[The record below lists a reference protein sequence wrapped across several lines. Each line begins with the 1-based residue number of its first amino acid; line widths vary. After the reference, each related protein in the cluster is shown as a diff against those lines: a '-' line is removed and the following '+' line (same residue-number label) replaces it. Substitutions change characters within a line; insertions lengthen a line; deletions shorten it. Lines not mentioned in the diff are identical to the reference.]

1 MLDRTVI
8 QANGAVNND
17 VGRACVPAFNAQI
30 KLPRI
35 ELPRFSGAYEEWHSF
50 YDMFGSLIHS
60 NRDLNDTQ
68 KLHYLKSPLK
78 GEAAEVVSSLE
89 MTGDNYKDAWDRLSE
104 RYENKRLTVQNHIR
118 AIFDLP
124 VVKRED
130 SVVIRQILDGVLKH
144 TRALRSLDRPIDHW
158 GDLLVHIV
166 TSKLDMKSIKEW
178 ENSIESTRVPTFE
191 ELIEFLKKRCQTLEA
206 VSKVGRSNRA
216 NANSLQDNVQRSKGC
231 NVAATKFKCSYC
243 QGDHSV
249 YSCTDFKSLSV
260 DERVKY
266 IKSKGWCLNCLK
278 GKHMARDCSLDGCK
292 TCSKRHNSL
301 LHPESPKGESS
312 SESSLGKAK
321 VVADKEQGNSA
332 ACGHACSTES
342 YRSSQILLS
351 TVLIKV
357 KHSDGHFI
365 QIKALLD
372 SGAESSFIT
381 ESLAQRLKLRRKAA
395 HIEITGIN
403 QQVSRALEKTEV
415 DVKSRFG
422 SHEFKVQ
429 CIILSN
435 LTRRVPHVKSDK
447 RQFNIPG
454 NIRLADPRFNVPSEI
469 DLVIGTEWFW
479 ELMCVG
485 QINLGPGRPILQKTV
500 LGWLIVGTVTTGNLG
515 RKRYA
520 SCNLSSVRELDE
532 ALRQFWKIDD
542 IPVRGESTI
551 DELACEEFFEN
562 TYERNAKGRFVVK
575 LPVKEDVMKQ
585 MGESKDIA
593 RRRFLSLERR
603 LDKDHDLKKEY
614 VQFMQDCERLGHMK
628 QIDEPRNVKFRIF
641 LPHQAVVRKDRTS
654 TKTRVVFDASSKD
667 SKGVS
672 LNDALRKGPT
682 LQSDLFTIILR
693 FRCHRYILTA
703 DVVKM
708 YRQILVHEEH
718 TPLQTIYW
726 RENSTETMRLYEL
739 VTLTYGTKP
748 ASYIAVKCLQ

>member
-1 MLDRTVI
+1 MERIVKDRTVRADEGMLDRTVI

-17 VGRACVPAFNAQI
+17 LGRACVPAFNAQI

-68 KLHYLKSPLK
+68 KLHYLKSFLK
-78 GEAAEVVSSLE
+78 REAAEVVSSLE
-89 MTGDNYKDAWDRLSE
+89 MTGDNYQDAWDRLRE
-104 RYENKRLTVQNHIR
+104 RYDNKRFTVQNHIR

-144 TRALRSLDRPIDHW
+144 TRALRSLDRPIEHW

-166 TSKLDMKSIKEW
+166 TSNLDMKSIKEW

-191 ELIEFLKKRCQTLEA
+191 ELIEFLKKGAR
-206 VSKVGRSNRA
+206 RWRRF
-216 NANSLQDNVQRSKGC
+216 QRSKGC

-249 YSCTDFKSLSV
+249 YSCKDFKGLSV

-332 ACGHACSTES
+332 ACGHACSTGS
-342 YRSSQILLS
+342 YRSSQMLLS

-403 QQVSRALEKTEV
+403 QQVSRALENTEV
-415 DVKSRFG
+415 GRSAIQRSFGNRF
-422 SHEFKVQ
+422 
-429 CIILSN
+429 
-435 LTRRVPHVKSDK
+435 SD
-447 RQFNIPG
+447 RN
-454 NIRLADPRFNVPSEI
+454 RMV
-469 DLVIGTEWFW
+469 
-479 ELMCVG
+479 LMCVG

-614 VQFMQDCERLGHMK
+614 VQFMQDYERLGHMK
-628 QIDEPRNVKFRIF
+628 QIDEPRNVRFRIF
-641 LPHQAVVRKDRTS
+641 LPH
-654 TKTRVVFDASSKD
+654 
-667 SKGVS
+667 
-672 LNDALRKGPT
+672 
-682 LQSDLFTIILR
+682 
-693 FRCHRYILTA
+693 
-703 DVVKM
+703 
-708 YRQILVHEEH
+708 
-718 TPLQTIYW
+718 
-726 RENSTETMRLYEL
+726 
-739 VTLTYGTKP
+739 
-748 ASYIAVKCLQ
+748 